1 LQVLPSATGQTE
13 KRGLPMNSAKA
24 TFTVTRTC
32 RLVALALQTQI
43 AKLAVCPALTC
54 EALEKDWTRTHSCG
68 VALGLGLGEGEG
80 GGVLGLGLGSG
91 LLLGDGVTVGLGLA
105 LGFFVEV
112 GVGVALCDG
121 FGLGLEDVPEL
132 ELAEVLGV
140 GLELAE
146 LLGWELELFDSLG
159 LALDVGE
166 LVGLALVLVVL
177 LGDPLGVDDQAA
189 PAEWL

>member
-24 TFTVTRTC
+24 TFTVTRTW

-43 AKLAVCPALTC
+43 TKLAVCPAFTC

-68 VALGLGLGEGEG
+68 VGLGLGLGDGEG
-80 GGVLGLGLGSG
+80 DVGGVLGLGLGSG

-105 LGFFVEV
+105 LGFLVKV
-112 GVGVALCDG
+112 GVGVAVCDG
-121 FGLGLEDVPEL
+121 FGLGLGLEDVPEL

-146 LLGWELELFDSLG
+146 LLGWELELFD
-159 LALDVGE
+159 
-166 LVGLALVLVVL
+166 
-177 LGDPLGVDDQAA
+177 
-189 PAEWL
+189 